1 MPINEVVQGD
11 LIALAKNYEYE
22 AIAHGCNCL
31 CTMGSGIAPMIRQ
44 AFPAAWEADQFTVKG
59 DRDKLGSYSVGYDE
73 GHDMFVFNLYTQYDY
88 FGRKQGRRDVD
99 YNAVTSAFAAM
110 NEWCRDNGISVIGI
124 PKIGAGLA
132 GGDWET
138 IKERINAVT
147 PDLDIEL
154 VEYNR

>member
-1 MPINEVVQGD
+1 MPINEVVKGD
-11 LIALAKNYEYE
+11 LIALAREYEYE

-44 AFPAAWEADQFTVKG
+44 AFPAAWEADQLTVRG

-73 GHDMFVFNLYTQYDY
+73 DYDLHVFNLYTQYDY

-110 NEWCRDNGISVIGI
+110 NDWCKAREITLVGI

-132 GGDWET
+132 GGDWEI
-138 IKERINAVT
+138 IKERINAAT

-154 VEYNR
+154 VEYCR

>member
-11 LIALAKNYEYE
+11 LIALAKDYEYD

-44 AFPAAWEADQFTVKG
+44 AFPEAWEADQLTVKG

-73 GHDMFVFNLYTQYDY
+73 KHDLFIFNLYTQYDY

-110 NEWCRDNGISVIGI
+110 NGWCKELGVTHIGI